1 MPTNYGNR
9 SGYSPLNMF
18 PSIILWLIG
27 INIAVFIIEYLLLP
41 GFNPS
46 SRLVRTPYGI
56 LETTV
61 AKYYF
66 ALWPVEMSQF
76 KVWQYLSHLFMH
88 GNFLHIFL
96 NMFGLWMFG
105 TELAQMWGGKRF
117 LTYYLLCGLGAGL
130 TQSLVTYLSGDVV
143 PTVGASGAI
152 FGIMTAFGLTFPD
165 RIIFFFFFP
174 MRAKLAVFV
183 FAAIQLFNGFFG
195 GPSNVAHFAHV
206 GGAVVGFIL
215 LKIGGN
221 LTLGGI
227 FDRIPGFGKK
237 NVPGPRIFQT
247 KQQAEDPRI
256 IDVRYRDIR
265 QEEPRRNA
273 PQMMDFGDD
282 QSRIDAILDKISKS
296 GYQNLTDEEK
306 AILFE
311 ASKKMR

>member
-1 MPTNYGNR
+1 MPTYFGNR
-9 SGYSPLNMF
+9 SGYNSLNMF
-18 PSIILWLIG
+18 PSVILWLIG
-27 INIAVFIIEYLLLP
+27 INVALFIIEYLLLP
-41 GFNPS
+41 GLNLS
-46 SRLVRTPYGI
+46 DRLIRTPYGI
-56 LETTV
+56 FEASA
-61 AKYYF
+61 AKYFF
-66 ALWPVEMSQF
+66 ALWPVEMPQF
-76 KVWQYLSHLFMH
+76 KVWQYLTHLFMH

-130 TQSLVTYLSGDVV
+130 TQSLVTYLTGDVV

-183 FAAIQLFNGFFG
+183 FAAMQLFNGFFG
-195 GPSNVAHFAHV
+195 GPTNVAHFAHV
-206 GGAVVGFIL
+206 GGAVVGYIL

-227 FDRIPGFGKK
+227 FDRIPGFRRKSA
-237 NVPGPRIFQT
+237 PGPRIFQAGPR
-247 KQQAEDPRI
+247 QPDPTVV
-256 IDVRYRDIR
+256 DVRYRDIGG
-265 QEEPRRNA
+265 EEPRRQA
-273 PQMMDFGDD
+273 PPVMDFGDD
-282 QSRIDAILDKISKS
+282 QSRIDAILDKISRS

-306 AILFE
+306 TILQE
-311 ASKKMR
+311 ASRKMR